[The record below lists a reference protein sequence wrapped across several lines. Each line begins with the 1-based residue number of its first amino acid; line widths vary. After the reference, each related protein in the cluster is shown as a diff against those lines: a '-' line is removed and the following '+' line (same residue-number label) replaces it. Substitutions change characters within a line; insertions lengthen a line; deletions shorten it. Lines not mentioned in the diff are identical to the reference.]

1 MSACAHCG
9 RVRAAVRAAAI
20 TGIPAPALAAAGD
33 GDALCCA
40 AGRSDLLREVVLGPP
55 PAATAAGREVEIP
68 AARQDVASTARAA
81 EASLL
86 DLAAAARGRG
96 RAGRDRDRDRGLL
109 DLAAAA
115 EDAAA
120 HLARAIW
127 AIDPCDVGRITWL
140 SIRRD

>member
-1 MSACAHCG
+1 MIACAHCG
-9 RVRAAVRAAAI
+9 RVRADVRAAAI
-20 TGIPAPALAAAGD
+20 TGIPDPSPAEAGD

-40 AGRSDLLREVVLGPP
+40 AGRPDLLREVAR
-55 PAATAAGREVEIP
+55 PAPAPAGREVELP
-68 AARQDVASTARAA
+68 AARQDVASAARAA

-96 RAGRDRDRDRGLL
+96 WAGRDRDRGLL

-115 EDAAA
+115 EDASA

-127 AIDPCDVGRITWL
+127 AIDPCDVGTITYWGA
-140 SIRRD
+140 R